1 MCAASSRTDRCGA
14 IEPQRVVP
22 ASRTG
27 RCHAA
32 GCSAV
37 NPGALRSNRDSWR
50 SGTGC
55 SGRQGSLARLLRPRA
70 APQQVE
76 VSTQHQ
82 IDPPR
87 AVSADPVAHEGRG
100 VAAVAADD
108 AEVAGGVLLEGPIGL
123 GADQVARIAA
133 ARVAGAPVEPVEQG
147 AGPLHA
153 GLDAVAVFVTS
164 EDLESSRRGPEVGAA
179 GLFESLRLVL

>member
-87 AVSADPVAHEGRG
+87 AV
-100 VAAVAADD
+100 AADD

-123 GADQVARIAA
+123 GAERAGGVACGFERLGDDADLHAA
-133 ARVAGAPVEPVEQG
+133 ALELVR
-147 AGPLHA
+147 
-153 GLDAVAVFVTS
+153 AV
-164 EDLESSRRGPEVGAA
+164 
-179 GLFESLRLVL
+179 LR